1 MGLTLAFVG
10 VCTAVVQGLL
20 IGPIIRR
27 IGARGAV
34 VGSLLAGTTGM
45 SIYGLA
51 ATRPWFWAGVPVMA
65 LWGVAGPALQN
76 MMTRHVGGSEQGQ
89 LQGATSA
96 SRSVA
101 GLIVPGIFAVLIA
114 GTIDTVPG
122 AAFLLASGL
131 LAAAAL
137 TTWFVTA
144 RTRPAA
150 RVP

>member
-1 MGLTLAFVG
+1 MPGIATDG
-10 VCTAVVQGLL
+10 GGGHRGPDGL
-20 IGPIIRR
+20 IGPIVRR

-34 VGSLLAGTTGM
+34 VAGMLAGATGM

-51 ATRPWFWAGVPVMA
+51 ATGRWFWVGVPVRA
-65 LWGVAGPALQN
+65 FWGVAGPALQN
-76 MMTRHVGGSEQGQ
+76 MATRHVSGWEQGQ

-101 GLIVPGIFAVLIA
+101 GLIAPGIFAVLFA
-114 GTIDTVPG
+114 WTIDTLPG
-122 AAFLLASGL
+122 AAFLLAAGL
-131 LAAAAL
+131 LATAAL
-137 TTWFVTA
+137 TTRFVTA